1 MRTLP
6 LRSDFS
12 LDSEQLTTPRRREME
27 MTTVTVDTRAS
38 AWVVRFEVLLRESMP
53 HVRQAAPELCED
65 DLIQHASRLVES
77 RLAARGV
84 R

>member
-1 MRTLP
+1 
-6 LRSDFS
+6 
-12 LDSEQLTTPRRREME
+12 
-27 MTTVTVDTRAS
+27 MTTDTLDTRAS
-38 AWVVRFEVLLRESMP
+38 AWVARFEALLRESMP
-53 HVRQAAPELCED
+53 HVRQAAPELSED